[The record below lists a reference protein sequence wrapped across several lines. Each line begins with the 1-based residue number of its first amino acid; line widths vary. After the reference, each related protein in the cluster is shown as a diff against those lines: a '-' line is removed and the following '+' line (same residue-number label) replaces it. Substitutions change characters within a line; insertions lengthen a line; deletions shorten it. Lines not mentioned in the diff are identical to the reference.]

1 MNYNFDEIIDRTGT
15 NSENVEGWTLTECVR
30 VLRAAGAAD
39 VVCLTLART
48 KEEH

>member
-1 MNYNFDEIIDRTGT
+1 MM
-15 NSENVEGWTLTECVR
+15 SEAVAMSKEERLGG
-30 VLRAAGAAD
+30 AGAAD